1 MKELSKLFLTVYSG
15 SLPSVFNAL
24 DDKTEQEERLN
35 VERLL
40 FLIKKIIEK
49 TDVAKITAVLSNLE
63 SLESY
68 INWIEH
74 PIYLNEF
81 RDKKGN
87 RYLQG
92 RTSIKG
98 MDGKTKWVSAYVGSL
113 NEYPKGINDPEAF
126 RKAKPLIRKKL
137 KKYFGLE

>member
-1 MKELSKLFLTVYSG
+1 MKDLSTLFLTVYSG
-15 SLPSVFNAL
+15 SLPLVFNEL
-24 DDKTEQEERLN
+24 DDKAEQEERLN
-35 VERLL
+35 VESLLL
-40 FLIKKIIEK
+40 FIKKIIEK

-63 SLESY
+63 SLENY

-81 RDKKGN
+81 KDKKGN

-98 MDGKTKWVSAYVGSL
+98 MDGKTKWISAYVGSL
-113 NEYPKGINDPEAF
+113 NEYPKGVTDPEAF
-126 RKAKPLIRKKL
+126 RKAKPIIRKKL
-137 KKYFGLE
+137 KKYYGL